1 MDIIIVGAGKLG
13 LRLAELFSQDQNNL
27 TIIDIS
33 QERLENVSSYL
44 DVLTILGNGVQLK
57 ILKQAQA
64 GRAELFIAATSSDE
78 VNVLACSLAKQLGS
92 KRVIA
97 RIRNPDY
104 GEQIDL
110 FRDHFN
116 IDYIANPELEM
127 AKEIARNLLKG
138 YSIHLETFAHGKVTM
153 VEFRVNDLAV
163 LADKSLSQL
172 DLPKGLLIAAILRDN
187 QTIIPHGRTKL
198 LLGDVIYVIGKR
210 ESINEFS
217 QVYNAPIQKTPVR
230 NVMIIGGGR
239 ASYYLAQ
246 KLLMNHVQVKIIEK
260 NEERCLYLAEN
271 LKGALIIHGDGT
283 DRELLM
289 EENAEEMDALISVTG
304 MDEENLMIAL
314 LSQKI
319 GVPKV
324 IAKISRSNY
333 IPILEQLGI
342 DLAINPVNIIA
353 GEVRRFAQG
362 GNIVSLSLILQG
374 EAEVLEAIVPD
385 ESRIVGKPLSKLN
398 LPEGI
403 IIGAIVREGSVIIP
417 DGSSVI
423 APDDRIIVFCLQSEQ
438 TTLEK
443 LLQGKRGFF
452 YELWHNHKDS
462 R

>member
-92 KRVIA
+92 KQVV
-97 RIRNPDY
+97 PDQKSDY

-260 NEERCLYLAEN
+260 NEERCLYLWRI
-271 LKGALIIHGDGT
+271 LGALIIHGDGT
-283 DRELLM
+283 DREALDK
-289 EENAEEMDALISVTG
+289 ENAEEMDALISVTG

-314 LSQKI
+314 
-319 GVPKV
+319 
-324 IAKISRSNY
+324 
-333 IPILEQLGI
+333 
-342 DLAINPVNIIA
+342 
-353 GEVRRFAQG
+353 
-362 GNIVSLSLILQG
+362 
-374 EAEVLEAIVPD
+374 
-385 ESRIVGKPLSKLN
+385 
-398 LPEGI
+398 
-403 IIGAIVREGSVIIP
+403 
-417 DGSSVI
+417 
-423 APDDRIIVFCLQSEQ
+423 
-438 TTLEK
+438 
-443 LLQGKRGFF
+443 
-452 YELWHNHKDS
+452 
-462 R
+462 